1 MGQGRGR
8 KVKIKHIITKE
19 SMEEVDMDH
28 IWICL
33 GREDI
38 RKGLIVRDGNLN
50 AIERNGRLD
59 VHIASDGL
67 IGDRSCSG
75 GDSPSY

>member
-1 MGQGRGR
+1 
-8 KVKIKHIITKE
+8 
-19 SMEEVDMDH
+19 MDH
-28 IWICL
+28 KWICL

-38 RKGLIVRDGNLN
+38 RKEMIVRDGNLN
-50 AIERNGRLD
+50 ARERYGRLG
-59 VHIASDGL
+59 VHIARDGL

>member
-1 MGQGRGR
+1 
-8 KVKIKHIITKE
+8 
-19 SMEEVDMDH
+19 MEEVDMDH

-38 RKGLIVRDGNLN
+38 RRGLKVRDGNPD
-50 AIERNGRLD
+50 AIERYGRLG
-59 VHIASDGL
+59 VHIASDSV

>member
-1 MGQGRGR
+1 
-8 KVKIKHIITKE
+8 
-19 SMEEVDMDH
+19 MDH

-38 RKGLIVRDGNLN
+38 RKGLKVRDGNLN
-50 AIERNGRLD
+50 AIERYGSLG

>member
-1 MGQGRGR
+1 
-8 KVKIKHIITKE
+8 
-19 SMEEVDMDH
+19 MEEDDMDH

-38 RKGLIVRDGNLN
+38 RKEMIVRDGNFN
-50 AIERNGRLD
+50 ARERDERLG
-59 VHIASDGL
+59 VHIARDGL

-75 GDSPSY
+75 GDNPSY

>member
-1 MGQGRGR
+1 MGQGGGS
-8 KVKIKHIITKE
+8 KVKIKHGITKE
-19 SMEEVDMDH
+19 SMEEDDMDH
-28 IWICL
+28 IWISL
-33 GREDI
+33 GREDL

-50 AIERNGRLD
+50 AIERNGRLG